1 MFLNHISKKTSLTTA
16 KENFWSVLNPLRK
29 DNLDKLI
36 LAYLNISSI
45 ENKLDYLSQQTIGNA
60 DILLV
65 WKPKL
70 MIAFGKVN
78 SL

>member
-1 MFLNHISKKTSLTTA
+1 MFLNQISKKTSLTTA
-16 KENFWSVLNPLRK
+16 KANFCSVLNPIRK

-36 LAYLNISSI
+36 LAYLNIGSI
-45 ENKLDYLSQQTIGNA
+45 ENKLDYLSQQTRGNV

-70 MIAFGKVN
+70 MIAFGKIN

>member
-1 MFLNHISKKTSLTTA
+1 MFLNQISRKTSLTTA
-16 KENFWSVLNPLRK
+16 TENCWSVLNFLRK
-29 DNLDKLI
+29 DNLDKLV
-36 LAYLNISSI
+36 LAYLNINSI
-45 ENKLDYLSQQTIGNA
+45 KNKLDYLSQQIRGNV

>member
-1 MFLNHISKKTSLTTA
+1 MFLNQISKKTSLTTA
-16 KENFWSVLNPLRK
+16 KENCWSVLNPLRK

-45 ENKLDYLSQQTIGNA
+45 ENKLDYLSQQTRGNV
-60 DILLV
+60 DILIV

>member
-1 MFLNHISKKTSLTTA
+1 MFLNQISKKTSLTTA
-16 KENFWSVLNPLRK
+16 KANFCSVLTPLRK

-45 ENKLDYLSQQTIGNA
+45 ENKLDYLSQQTRGNV

-70 MIAFGKVN
+70 MIAFGKIN

>member
-1 MFLNHISKKTSLTTA
+1 MFLNQISKKTSLTTTKA
-16 KENFWSVLNPLRK
+16 NFCSVLNPLRK

-45 ENKLDYLSQQTIGNA
+45 ENKLDYLSQQTRGNV

>member
-1 MFLNHISKKTSLTTA
+1 MFLNQISKKTSLTTA
-16 KENFWSVLNPLRK
+16 KENCWSVLNSLRK

-36 LAYLNISSI
+36 LASLKINSI
-45 ENKLDYLSQQTIGNA
+45 KNKLDYLSQQIRGNV
-60 DILLV
+60 DIVLV

-70 MIAFGKVN
+70 MIAFGKVD